1 MFLKSADTAII
12 EYIQLTTCL
21 GDMFDILPMMVSF
34 TINEDMFFPCLTG
47 EILIEDSRN
56 LFDMFSISGNETISI
71 KFYSWDYSRD
81 NDPMNYLHRTFD
93 VLKVSDITQTNDST
107 KIYKL
112 SFASPELKKNET
124 MRISKSYAYS
134 TISNVVTD
142 LLTADYDSDSEEP
155 SGLGFP
161 AEDLTD
167 KPDRS
172 PFLKSDEIESQYQ
185 NVSKFNTSELFVEK
199 TKYIEPYITLPYMKP
214 FDAIKW
220 LSNRAIRLS
229 GGRYGDNNSGASSN
243 FVFFEN
249 KRGYQFV
256 SIDTLMENTS
266 DINTKFV
273 FGNSAQ
279 NVPLS
284 EQRTVERENIEIL
297 QISDCYDVIQNIQS
311 GMYSNKLLTYD
322 IITGQLKENDYDY
335 VEEFYNTESL
345 ARNNEKLDYPMMF
358 LDKNNQ
364 NPLSRKFYSKYML
377 AHVTSQFGYDNITSD
392 ETQRNNTSKDKIDVE
407 EYVQKRISQIA
418 RLNNLKMNVQIAGNS
433 KHKVGD
439 VVEVVLKHLPFKTSD
454 MDKSQYA
461 KLMKYYSGNY
471 LITNIVHI
479 VNRAS
484 YKMVI
489 ELTKDSYSEK
499 IGEL

>member
-12 EYIQLTTCL
+12 EYITLTTCL
-21 GDMFDILPMMVSF
+21 GDKFDILPMMVSF

-47 EILIEDSRN
+47 EITIEDSRN

-71 KFYSWDYSRD
+71 KFYSWDYSKK
-81 NDPMNYLHRTFD
+81 NDSMNYLHRTFD
-93 VLKVSDITQTNDST
+93 VLKISDISQTNDYT
-107 KIYKL
+107 KVYKL

-124 MRISKSYAYS
+124 MRISKAYAYS
-134 TISNVVTD
+134 TISQVITD
-142 LLTADYDSDSEEP
+142 LLTADYDSDTDEP
-155 SGLGFP
+155 TGLGFP
-161 AEDLTD
+161 TEELKI
-167 KPDRS
+167 KPTRS
-172 PFLKSDEIESQYQ
+172 PFLSNNEIEAEYQ
-185 NVSKFNTSELFVEK
+185 NVTEFNTSELFVEK

-220 LSNRAIRLS
+220 LSNRASRLS
-229 GGRYGDNNSGASSN
+229 GGRYGDNNSGASNN
-243 FVFFEN
+243 FLFFEN

-256 SIDTLMENTS
+256 SVDTLLENTN
-266 DINTKFV
+266 DIKTQFV

-279 NVPLS
+279 NIPIS
-284 EQRTVERENIEIL
+284 EQRTVARENIESL
-297 QISDCYDVIQNIQS
+297 QIMDCYDVIQNIKS

-322 IITGQLKENDYDY
+322 VLTGQLKENNYDY

-345 ARNNEKLDYPMMF
+345 SRNDEKMDYPMIF

-377 AHVTSQFGYDNITSD
+377 AHITSQFGYDNITSD
-392 ETQRNNTSKDKIDVE
+392 ETQRNNLSKDKIDLE
-407 EYVQKRISQIA
+407 EYVQKRVSQIA
-418 RLNNLKMNVQIAGNS
+418 RLNNLKLNVQIAGNS
-433 KHKVGD
+433 NHKVGD
-439 VVEVVLKHLPFKTSD
+439 VVEVVLKHLPFKDTS
-454 MDKSQYA
+454 MSKANYA

-471 LITNIVHI
+471 LITNIVHV

-484 YKMVI
+484 YKMII